1 MATGT
6 LLFLRNYTLNRLGCL
21 INQPWPPAAVTS
33 DPVAMQR
40 CLVVP
45 CPRCCGRAAI
55 TTKGPSA
62 TNYSSKREVEKSS
75 PTSVGLLVMICLW
88 QWPCRAGGGLFTEPG
103 ICQTVTGAGT
113 RRAPSRPTRAER
125 GRAGRFTAPI
135 LTCRHVRRLSSS
147 SSPAAPSEAGVE
159 SSRRHRRVPRLSL
172 GRRRRERTGPAAPAA
187 PGPLSPAP
195 PPPRSPAAPALRP
208 RRRPPPLREE
218 GEASEETRGTKGRD
232 QKKA

>member
-147 SSPAAPSEAGVE
+147 PAAPSEAGVE

-187 PGPLSPAP
+187 PAPLSPAP

-208 RRRPPPLREE
+208 RRRPPPLRGE